1 MMRGEYEE
9 LAGIRVGYLF
19 YSKMIEPMYNVLPE
33 FIDKQDF
40 VKSIDTQKAQAL
52 FYKALIGRGS
62 VGLLKEDTILTL
74 LSDLEYLDI
83 VYRAFLSTFLYSDTD
98 SIKKCFKG
106 GYTHAKPMKESEDT

>member
-1 MMRGEYEE
+1 MRRGEYEE

-19 YSKMIEPMYNVLPE
+19 YSKMIEPMYNALPE

-40 VKSIDTQKAQAL
+40 VKSIDARKAQAF
-52 FYKALIGRGS
+52 FYEALISRGS

-74 LSDLEYLDI
+74 FSDLKYLDI
-83 VYRAFLSTFLYSDTD
+83 VYRAFPSTFLYQDTD

-106 GYTHAKPMKESEDT
+106 GYTHVKPIKESEEK